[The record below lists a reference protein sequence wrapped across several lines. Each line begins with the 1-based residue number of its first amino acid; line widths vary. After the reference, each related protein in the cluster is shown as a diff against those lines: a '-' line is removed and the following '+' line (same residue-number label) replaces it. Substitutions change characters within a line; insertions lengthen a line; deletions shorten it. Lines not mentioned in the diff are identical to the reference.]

1 MKTSM
6 LGIRIDA
13 ETLILIEGLIKYK
26 LAANK
31 ADAIRYI
38 MHYGMKA
45 ASSTVARKEAAQTIL
60 LAWHKKGFPKL
71 PKNLSEI
78 LLRERD

>member
-6 LGIRIDA
+6 VGIRIDA

-26 LAANK
+26 LATNK

-38 MHYGMKA
+38 MHYGMKT
-45 ASSTVARKEAAQTIL
+45 ASGTVARKEAAEKIL
-60 LAWHKKGFPKL
+60 LSWHKKGFPRL
-71 PKNLSEI
+71 PNNLSEI